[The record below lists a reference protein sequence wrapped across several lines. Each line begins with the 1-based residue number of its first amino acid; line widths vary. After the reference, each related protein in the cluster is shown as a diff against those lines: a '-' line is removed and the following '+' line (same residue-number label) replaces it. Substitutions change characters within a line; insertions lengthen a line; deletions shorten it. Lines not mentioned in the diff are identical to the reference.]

1 MKKITI
7 YQGDEYRAKIE
18 KDFSESDI
26 FAEVYPQAKEIVF
39 EIIRGMEKYG
49 KESENSG
56 RYAARYQGLGKNI
69 VIFCG
74 ARGQGKTSAMQTFVR
89 CLDGTYL
96 QEKRNLKHMP
106 AFIEELQTNR
116 FEVLDSIDPSAMD
129 NNESILRVVLSRLF
143 FHLNECYQKDKF
155 ENSMDFERER
165 GDLTRLFQKC
175 FDNID
180 YIKCG
185 KSRDWEQDDLE
196 ILSQLGSSANLK
208 KNLCDLI
215 DKYLKLVSPVKD
227 LRGTE
232 GRYLVIPVDDADL
245 ATKKVFRLCEDIRNY
260 LSIPNVIILMAAD
273 YDQLMNATYQKYLKQ
288 NRIRQQAAA
297 GKYDKRLVEKDCYQ
311 MAAKYLEKLFPIG
324 HRISLPKIEN
334 LITENYENIKFEY
347 LISDHGEE
355 KDAFENEINQC
366 GNLQEQFIQLLYL
379 RTGMILVNGDH
390 SLHSFLPHTFRELTH
405 FVKMFY
411 DMETIDWEM
420 LYWEEENVRNFSK
433 EYCKNVAFLKKN
445 IQMLKQYFLN
455 YWCAKRLN
463 ASEMNTILKID
474 EASQKHQM
482 KKVYRILRK
491 HLEAKTEKETD
502 ETTYRNVM
510 RNIVEKKIG
519 AHSWLREAMILYYTL
534 FLNEWFAAAME
545 EPEQF
550 PKIGAFVEQ
559 VLDYPENMSRL
570 KYKRVYKVHQFYI
583 DIKCLAKDLGKDI
596 TQEER
601 TCLNNFCVA
610 VQNGRVQNAVDLF
623 RAADGK
629 VRLDIENLA
638 KDEDMHVQFDVL
650 HPLMS
655 ALIHRGG
662 TSRRDWGEGTSM
674 DDETDGHSKDGIPVL
689 ATIRN
694 IIANY
699 DVQMDLRESIRI
711 WYDDILKET
720 NSNGSWREICR
731 SLYSTIDEKL
741 RMYTN
746 QDGAAGKIF
755 NDAIDYQKSLLD
767 KIFLCNEENRK
778 GYIDNVLENIES
790 CQQATSS
797 LLDECGSDKDN
808 IQINQQIQNYKRKIN
823 KIFFDNLLDDD
834 LDADILSSGEIDLE
848 QIIKKLGGPETGEIA
863 EKLDEAKTGEAA
875 EKPETGILITT
886 GDRDRI
892 VEVME
897 GFNGMKEQIEAIK
910 SKLAE
915 SGSQEC
921 DE

>member
-1 MKKITI
+1 M
-7 YQGDEYRAKIE
+7 Q
-18 KDFSESDI
+18 
-26 FAEVYPQAKEIVF
+26 IVS

-56 RYAARYQGLGKNI
+56 RYVARYQGLGKNI

-96 QEKRNLKHMP
+96 QEKGNLKHMP
-106 AFIEELQTNR
+106 AFIQELQTNK
-116 FEVLDSIDPSAMD
+116 FEVLDSIDPSAME

-155 ENSMDFERER
+155 GNSMDFERER

-180 YIKCG
+180 YIKCK

-215 DKYLKLVSPVKD
+215 DKYLNLVSAEKCPNE
-227 LRGTE
+227 TA

-334 LITENYENIKFEY
+334 LITENYDNIKFEY

-355 KDAFENEINQC
+355 KCAFENEINQC
-366 GNLQEQFIQLLYL
+366 GNLQKQFIQLLYL
-379 RTGMILVNGDH
+379 RTGMILVNEDH

-411 DMETIDWEM
+411 DMETIDWEL
-420 LYWEEENVRNFSK
+420 LYREEETAWEFS
-433 EYCKNVAFLKKN
+433 EAYRKNVAFLKKN
-445 IQMLKQYFLN
+445 IQMVKQYFLN
-455 YWCAKRLN
+455 YWCVKRLN

-491 HLEAKTEKETD
+491 HLEVKTEKETD

-510 RNIVEKKIG
+510 QNIVEKKIG
-519 AHSWLREAMILYYTL
+519 PHSWLREAMILYYTI

-545 EPEQF
+545 EPGQF
-550 PKIGAFVEQ
+550 PKIGAFVER
-559 VLDYPENMSRL
+559 VLDYPENIISL
-570 KYKRVYKVHQFYI
+570 KYKDKYKVHQFDI
-583 DIKCLAKDLGKDI
+583 DTKCLAEDLGDDI
-596 TQEER
+596 MQEER
-601 TCLNNFCVA
+601 ACLNRFCVA
-610 VQNGRVQNAVDLF
+610 VQNGKVQNSVDLF
-623 RAADGK
+623 RTVDGK
-629 VRLDIENLA
+629 VRLDIENLG
-638 KDEDMHVQFDVL
+638 KDEEMHVQFDML

-655 ALIHRGG
+655 ALIYRDG

-674 DDETDGHSKDGIPVL
+674 DANETDDHSNDGIPVL

-694 IIANY
+694 MIANY
-699 DVQMDLRESIRI
+699 DVQMDLRESIRT
-711 WYDDILKET
+711 WYDDILKKT
-720 NSNGSWREICR
+720 HSNISWKRICQ
-731 SLYSTIDEKL
+731 SLYSMIDEKL

-755 NDAIDYQKSLLD
+755 NEATDLQKNVLN

-778 GYIDNVLENIES
+778 SYIEDVLENIRT

-797 LLDECGSDKDN
+797 LLDECGNDKDK
-808 IQINQQIQNYKRKIN
+808 IQIDRQFQDYKREIN
-823 KIFFDNLLDDD
+823 EIFFNNLLDDN
-834 LDADILSSGEIDLE
+834 LDADILSNGEIDLD
-848 QIIKKLGGPETGEIA
+848 QIIKKLGGPEAGEIT
-863 EKLDEAKTGEAA
+863 EHLKKLETGGVANKPE
-875 EKPETGILITT
+875 EPETGILIST

-892 VEVME
+892 IEEMK
-897 GFNGMKEQIEAIK
+897 GLYKMKERIQAIRLN
-910 SKLAE
+910 LAE

-921 DE
+921 EE

>member
-18 KDFSESDI
+18 KDFSENDI
-26 FAEVYPQAKEIVF
+26 FAEVYPQAMQIVS
-39 EIIRGMEKYG
+39 EIIRGMEKYW

-89 CLDGTYL
+89 CLDGTYI
-96 QEKRNLKHMP
+96 QEKGNLKHMP
-106 AFIEELQTNR
+106 AFIQKLQTNK
-116 FEVLDSIDPSAMD
+116 FEVLDSIDPSAME

-143 FHLNECYQKDKF
+143 FHLNECYQKDNF

-165 GDLTRLFQKC
+165 GDLTELFQKC

-180 YIKCG
+180 YIKCK

-215 DKYLKLVSPVKD
+215 EKYLKLVSKEKRP
-227 LRGTE
+227 RETA

-334 LITENYENIKFEY
+334 LITENYDNVKFEY
-347 LISDHGEE
+347 LISDQGEE
-355 KDAFENEINQC
+355 KCAFENEINQC
-366 GNLQEQFIQLLYL
+366 GNLQKQFIQLLYL
-379 RTGMILVNGDH
+379 RTGMILVNEDH

-411 DMETIDWEM
+411 DMETIDWGL
-420 LYWEEENVRNFSK
+420 LYREEENARELSK

-445 IQMLKQYFLN
+445 IQMVKQYFLN

-491 HLEAKTEKETD
+491 HLEVKTEKETD

-510 RNIVEKKIG
+510 QNIVEKKIG
-519 AHSWLREAMILYYTL
+519 PHSWLREAMILYYTV

-545 EPEQF
+545 EPEQYS
-550 PKIGAFVEQ
+550 KIGAFVEQ
-559 VLDYPENMSRL
+559 VLDYPENISRW
-570 KYKRVYKVHQFYI
+570 KYKGKYKVHQFDI
-583 DIKCLAKDLGKDI
+583 DTECLAKNLGDDI
-596 TQEER
+596 KQEDR
-601 TCLNNFCVA
+601 TCLNHFCVA
-610 VQNGRVQNAVDLF
+610 VQNGRVQNAVGLF

-629 VRLDIENLA
+629 ERLDTENFGKKA
-638 KDEDMHVQFDVL
+638 EDMHMQFDVL
-650 HPLMS
+650 HPLIS
-655 ALIHRGG
+655 ALIHR
-662 TSRRDWGEGTSM
+662 DKKNQHDLGEGTSI
-674 DDETDGHSKDGIPVL
+674 DANETDHHVNAGIPIL

-699 DVQMDLRESIRI
+699 DVQIDLRESIRT

-720 NSNGSWREICR
+720 NGNSSWKGICL
-731 SLYSTIDEKL
+731 SLYSMIDEKL

-746 QDGAAGKIF
+746 QDGAARKIF
-755 NDAIDYQKSLLD
+755 EEAGKLKNDLLN
-767 KIFLCNEENRK
+767 KIFLCNEENRECYVK
-778 GYIDNVLENIES
+778 NLLDNIDRF
-790 CQQATSS
+790 QQVTCS
-797 LLDECGSDKDN
+797 LLAECGNDEDK
-808 IQINQQIQNYKRKIN
+808 IQISQQLQNYRREIN
-823 KIFFDNLLDDD
+823 KIFVNNLLADN
-834 LDADILSSGEIDLE
+834 LDADILNNGEIDLN
-848 QIIKKLGGPETGEIA
+848 QIVENLKGPETGVLA
-863 EKLDEAKTGEAA
+863 NV
-875 EKPETGILITT
+875 
-886 GDRDRI
+886 GDWDDI
-892 VEVME
+892 EGMME
-897 GFNGMKEQIEAIK
+897 GLGEVLEQIEAIR
-910 SKLAE
+910 SKLTE
-915 SGSQEC
+915 SGTQEC